1 MPSENRETM
10 ITLQGV
16 RKTYDGQAYA
26 VDGVDLDIARGELL
40 VLLGESGCGKTTTLK
55 MINRLIEPSE
65 GTITVDGNDN
75 RSVDAVQLRRRI
87 GYVFQGIGLFPHMT
101 VGENVAIVPHLLE
114 WSQDDIRQRVD
125 ELMEL
130 IGLAP
135 DNFRDRMPSE
145 LSGGQRQRIGLARAL
160 AARPKLML
168 MDEPLGA
175 LDPVTR
181 DGLQDEF
188 TQIHR
193 SLGLTTVMV
202 THDMTE
208 ALLMADRIAVMNEG
222 RIARLGT
229 PHELL
234 TDPQDEYARRLMEMP
249 KRQADRV
256 ESLVSEAEE
265 AANGGAQA

>member
-1 MPSENRETM
+1 VNGADSDKM

-16 RKTYDGQAYA
+16 RKTYDGQTYA
-26 VDGVDLDIARGELL
+26 VDGVDLEVQRGELL

-55 MINRLIEPSE
+55 MINRLIEPSA
-65 GTITVDGNDN
+65 GTITVDGEDT
-75 RSVDAVQLRRRI
+75 RSVDPVLLRRRI
-87 GYVFQGIGLFPHMT
+87 GYVFQGIGLFPHLT
-101 VGENVAIVPHLLE
+101 VGENVAIVPRLLE
-114 WSQDDIRQRVD
+114 WSQPDVDARVD

-130 IGLAP
+130 IGLDP
-135 DNFRDRMPSE
+135 GEYRDRPPSA
-145 LSGGQRQRIGLARAL
+145 LSGGQRQRVGLARAL

-181 DGLQDEF
+181 DTLQDEF
-188 TQIHR
+188 TKIHR
-193 SLGLTTVMV
+193 DLGLTTVMV

-208 ALLMADRIAVMNEG
+208 ALLMADRIAVMNAG

-234 TDPQDEYARRLMEMP
+234 TDPRDAYAQKLMEMP

-256 ESLVSEAEE
+256 EELVADSSA
-265 AANGGAQA
+265 GGGDHKRS